1 MENKGVLY
9 EASPYVVRLGVGG
22 DAASPVNC
30 YEIYN
35 TETGVVEDVQKILPN
50 AIHQAMLFS
59 AKLGELESQDS
70 IEWKVKGEE

>member
-59 AKLGELESQDS
+59 AKLKELVDADDL
-70 IEWKVKGEE
+70 EWKVPGEE